1 MDILL
6 SKINDNSITQL
17 KNYVTRVVARN
28 LSDLSQPCFYPELKK
43 SLYEMLSICN
53 LTEKDIKEFT
63 KRRWKG
69 RKEEKFAIH
78 SEPLANF
85 YVFLLQYFL
94 LKKDTIGY
102 QYVMMFYIIR
112 QYANLMKKHFTY
124 CNPEAFSYALEI
136 LTKTHLFARE
146 KSISNALYYMAGE
159 MSKKWATGLKA
170 NNLDSISLFMQESR
184 HRISQSVKS
193 FAETYY
199 EIQKEGGG
207 FRTTEDIIEDDDESK
222 SFQDVTVER
231 GAKLID
237 DITKKITIYRYVD
250 TKALEE
256 SISLSKINPS
266 VSTIIVKQIM
276 NVKYSDNIRLI
287 LKLFLKNIVTK
298 KQLCGKEFYEYI
310 HSLISLKRTKDK
322 IYFKQQINLLLI
334 ELIKDTPYYKTYLK
348 QTQQTQ
354 YIVNLFLSYYLT
366 IVLRNNICF

>member
-6 SKINDNSITQL
+6 SKIKDNSITQL

-43 SLYEMLSICN
+43 NLYEMLSICN

-102 QYVMMFYIIR
+102 QYLMMFYIIR

-146 KSISNALYYMAGE
+146 KSISNALYFMAGE
-159 MSKKWATGLKA
+159 MSKKWAVGLKA

-207 FRTTEDIIEDDDESK
+207 FRTTEDIIDDDDESK
-222 SFQDVTVER
+222 SFQDVQVER

-237 DITKKITIYRYVD
+237 DIAKKITIYKYID

-256 SISLSKINPS
+256 SVSISKINPS
-266 VSTIIVKQIM
+266 VSTLIVKQIV

-287 LKLFLKNIVTK
+287 LKLFLKNVVTK

-310 HSLISLKRTKDK
+310 HSLISIKRTKDK